1 MEIMDNFKEGDIV
14 VLPETSN
21 DIIDELRQ
29 ASGIIVEAE
38 GHNTHAGIV
47 GLSLDIPVIL
57 GATNAT
63 DILKSGADVTMDAE
77 KGIVSSN

>member
-1 MEIMDNFKEGDIV
+1 MDIVDNFKEGDII

-21 DIIDELRQ
+21 DIMDELRQ
-29 ASGIIVEAE
+29 ASGIIVERE
-38 GHNTHAGIV
+38 GHNSHAGIV

-63 DILKSGADVTMDAE
+63 DILKSGAVVTMDAE